1 MKDIIVSKNKEK
13 KVINHETLYLNFDI
27 PCLSNKIFNLFSFS
41 SIILKLKLYA
51 IKENCKVIRKLMK
64 EI

>member
-1 MKDIIVSKNKEK
+1 M
-13 KVINHETLYLNFDI
+13 
-27 PCLSNKIFNLFSFS
+27 PCLSSKIFNLFSFS
-41 SIILKLKLYA
+41 SIILKLKVYA